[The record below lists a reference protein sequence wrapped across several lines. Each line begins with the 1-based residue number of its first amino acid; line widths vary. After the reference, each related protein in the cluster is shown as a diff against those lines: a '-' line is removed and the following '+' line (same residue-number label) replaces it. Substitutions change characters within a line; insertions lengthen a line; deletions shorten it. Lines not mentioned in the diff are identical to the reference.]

1 MKRFNN
7 YHSLNVFRL
16 SLQEWEFPSHK
27 HNFYEVIFVEK
38 GSGIHVLNDM
48 SFSYQAGDVFLL
60 RPEDSHY
67 FEFAEPSDFI
77 FLKFN
82 EQLFIEKLEG
92 GKTAKWM
99 EVIKTLLQ
107 NPSAVNGS
115 LVTDTADQQHL
126 QQLLQILLLEFSKTC
141 VYSREV
147 VLELFGAVMMMV
159 ARSHSITQYGHQ
171 CPSNLELDKLTQILA
186 YIRLHAL
193 DAEKM
198 RIENVA
204 AHFAMSAN
212 YISIYV
218 KKHSQ
223 VSIQQH
229 IIQTKLKSAEQLLK
243 NGRQNVNEIALKLGF
258 TDASHFNKLY
268 KKYKGLSPGLARKAS

>member
-1 MKRFNN
+1 MERFNH
-7 YHSLNVFRL
+7 YHSLNVSKL
-16 SLQEWEFPSHK
+16 SLSQWAFPMHQ
-27 HNFYEVIFVEK
+27 HNFYELIFIEK
-38 GSGIHVLNDM
+38 GHGTLVLNDM
-48 SFSYQAGDVFLL
+48 SFSYASGDVFLL
-60 RPEDSHY
+60 RPEDSHC
-67 FEFAEPSDFI
+67 FEIEQHSDFI

-107 NPSAVNGS
+107 SPSTNS
-115 LVTDTADQQHL
+115 CLVTDTSDKEHLQHL
-126 QQLLQILLLEFSKTC
+126 LNILLIEFTKTC

-159 ARSHSITQYGHQ
+159 ARSHSITQYGHL
-171 CPSNLELDKLTQILA
+171 CPSNLELDKLNQVLG

-198 RIENVA
+198 RIENIA
-204 AHFAMSAN
+204 SHFAMSAN

-243 NGRQNVNEIALKLGF
+243 NGRQNINEIAMRLGF

-268 KKYKGLSPGLARKAS
+268 KKYKGISPKLERQTNS

>member
-1 MKRFNN
+1 MKRFNS
-7 YHSLNVFRL
+7 YHSLNVSRL
-16 SLQEWEFPSHK
+16 SLTQWEFPTHK
-27 HNFYEVIFVEK
+27 HNFYELIFIEK
-38 GSGIHVLNDM
+38 GIGTHVLNEL
-48 SFSYQAGDVFLL
+48 SFGYKAGDVFLL
-60 RPEDSHY
+60 RPEDAHY
-67 FEFAEPSDFI
+67 FKIGKPTDFI
-77 FLKFN
+77 FLRFN

-107 NPSAVNGS
+107 NPSAINGS
-115 LVTDTADQQHL
+115 LVTDATDQKHL
-126 QQLLQILLLEFSKTC
+126 QSLLHILLIEFSKTC
-141 VYSREV
+141 VYSREM

-159 ARSHSITQYGHQ
+159 ARSHSITQYGEQ
-171 CPSNLELDKLTQILA
+171 CPSNLELDRLNQVLG

-198 RIENVA
+198 RIENIA
-204 AHFAMSAN
+204 THFAMSAN

-243 NGRQNVNEIALKLGF
+243 NGRQNINEIALKLGF
-258 TDASHFNKLY
+258 TDASHFNKMY
-268 KKYKGLSPGLARKAS
+268 KKYKGLSPSLARQLN